1 MNTSKQLRMALA
13 AAGLLGLS
21 VPASAAISCSLS
33 ATTINLNYV
42 WYQATTGTGSVTLN
56 CTRSTGDANST
67 AYYVGIDDGAPGT
80 RYLLRHGTAGGTADR
95 LQYTLSKNTSTTAWT
110 DNGGGRVS
118 GTLNFGG
125 GTSASVT
132 LPYTFRVASLQFG
145 KSEGIYDTLLTASLQ
160 LSSGG
165 AVVASTPFITT
176 VSIESLCF
184 VGQSGSPN
192 PAPGTVVPSV
202 LALNYTSFSATPQTG
217 VMGFTVNCTRNT
229 PYTLSLSPATGTLL
243 GLNYSL
249 SLSDTDATGTGLAQP
264 YTVTGTIAAGQS
276 GTCATATCSASQ
288 PATITLTY

>member
-1 MNTSKQLRMALA
+1 MNISKRLRLALA

-21 VPASAAISCSLS
+21 APASAAINCSLS
-33 ATTINLNYV
+33 VTAINLSYV
-42 WYQATTGTGSVTLN
+42 WYQTSTGTGSVTLN
-56 CTRSTGDANST
+56 CTRSTGDPNAT
-67 AYYVGIDDGAPGT
+67 PYYVGIDDTVTGA
-80 RYLLRHGTAGGTADR
+80 RNVVRHATSGGTADR
-95 LQYTLSKNTSTTAWT
+95 MAFTLSKASTTTAWT
-110 DNGGGRVS
+110 DTGGGRVN

-132 LPYTFRVASLQFG
+132 LPFTFRVAYLQFG
-145 KSEGIYDTLLTASLQ
+145 KSEGIYDALLTATLQ
-160 LSSGG
+160 LSNNG
-165 AVVASTPFITT
+165 AVVASTPFTAT

-184 VGQSGSPN
+184 VGNSGSPN
-192 PAPGTVVPSV
+192 PAPGTVGPSV

-229 PYTLSLSPATGTLL
+229 PYTLSLAPATGTLL